1 MNIEGRSALVT
12 GARRGIGLAIAR
24 ELHASG
30 AKVYAGVRDL
40 THIGG
45 EPFTPVLLDITD
57 PEHLAAAA
65 ERCGDVSILVNNAGA
80 LTGTSPLDGD
90 SLDDARHEL
99 EVNYLGPLAV
109 SRAFAPVLR
118 DNGGGALVNVLSVLS
133 WVAPPGFGTYCAAKS
148 AAWAMTNTLRV
159 MLRSQRTLVVAVHC
173 GFVDT
178 DMVAHIDAPKLSPAE
193 VAKATIE
200 AMTDGREEVLI
211 DAFTQNVKA
220 SLHDDLRLLYP
231 GIQERYDASAVPSSA
246 D

>member
-24 ELHASG
+24 ELHARG
-30 AKVYAGVRDL
+30 AKVYGGVRDL
-40 THIGG
+40 AHAGE

-57 PEHLAAAA
+57 PVQVAAAA
-65 ERCGDVSILVNNAGA
+65 GRCEDVSIVVNNAGV
-80 LTGTSPLDGD
+80 LTRTSPLDGD

-99 EVNYLGPLAV
+99 EVNYLGPLAI

-118 DNGGGALVNVLSVLS
+118 KNGGGALVNVLSALT
-133 WVAPPGFGTYCAAKS
+133 WVAPPQLGTYCAAKS

-159 MLRSQRTLVVAVHC
+159 MLRSQQTLVVAVHC
-173 GFVDT
+173 GYVDT

-193 VAKATIE
+193 VAKATLD
-200 AMTDGREEVLI
+200 AVADGREEVLVDPI
-211 DAFTQNVKA
+211 TQNIKA

-231 GIQERYDASAVPSSA
+231 GIQERYDAARATTGHV
-246 D
+246 